1 MTRAER
7 AAMIDRGRVDLS
19 VRQQCRLLGLAR
31 SGIYRQPAASDREE
45 LALMRWLD
53 EQYLATPF
61 YGSRRMTAELRLA
74 GHPVN
79 RKRVQRLM
87 RLMGLEALGPKPKT
101 SRPAV
106 QHRIYP
112 YLLRGLAIDRPN
124 QVWAADI
131 TYIPMARGFLYLV
144 AVMDWHSRYILAWR
158 LSNTMDTSF
167 CLDALEDGL
176 RKGRPEI
183 FNTDQGAQF
192 TSAAF
197 AGKLETAGVRISM
210 DGRGRWLDNVFVER
224 LWRSLK
230 YEEVHLKAYANGL
243 EARIGIGQWFRFYN
257 ERRPHQALGYKTPAA
272 AWAAEVSPVD
282 LPLRLDDAGASP
294 TTPQGQLQQ
303 KVVYI

>member
-1 MTRAER
+1 MRRAER
-7 AAMIDRGRVDLS
+7 VAMVDRGRADLP
-19 VRQQCRLLGLAR
+19 VRRQCALLGLAR
-31 SGIYRQPAASDREE
+31 SGVYRQPAPPDPEE
-45 LALMRWLD
+45 LVVMRRID

-61 YGSRRMTAELRLA
+61 YGSRRMTAALRLA
-74 GHPVN
+74 GHQVN

-87 RLMGLEALGPKPKT
+87 RRMGLEALGPKPRT
-101 SRPAV
+101 SRPAAL
-106 QHRIYP
+106 HRIYP

-131 TYIPMARGFLYLV
+131 TYIPMPRGFLYLV
-144 AVMDWHSRYILAWR
+144 AVIDWYSRYVLAWR
-158 LSNTMDTSF
+158 LSNTMDISF
-167 CLDALEDGL
+167 CLEALEDAL
-176 RKGRPEI
+176 RRGRPEI

-197 AGKLETAGVRISM
+197 TDRLETAGVRISM

-257 ERRPHQALGYKTPAA
+257 QRRPHQALGYKTPAA

-294 TTPQGQLQQ
+294 TTPQGQQQ
-303 KVVYI
+303 QNAMHI